1 MKSKYKLTSFARFIL
16 FMAVFLPGSYLG
28 ISLYKGDIA
37 IEDLHYD
44 FSTSLTAQEDS
55 PIEQANHNCS
65 EIIQLKEQEISLLKE
80 RIQILEESN

>member
-16 FMAVFLPGSYLG
+16 FMAVFLPGS
-28 ISLYKGDIA
+28 
-37 IEDLHYD
+37 
-44 FSTSLTAQEDS
+44 TAQEDS